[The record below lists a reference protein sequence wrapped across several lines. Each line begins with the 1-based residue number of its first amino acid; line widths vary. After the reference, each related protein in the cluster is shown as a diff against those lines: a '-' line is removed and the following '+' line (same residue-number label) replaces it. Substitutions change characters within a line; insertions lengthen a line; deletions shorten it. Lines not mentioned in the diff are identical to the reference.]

1 MICFRNYDVAIIL
14 AVFFFAGI
22 ASAIDAAPKDDA
34 YHYMSNGVDDQL
46 YNEWWY
52 FDVADSD
59 NDSQLQII
67 FLLSDPENITSA
79 RKIQVHV
86 LARREG
92 LPDATGS
99 HQSRGYGGDRN
110 SPMFDIDKSGF
121 AMEEEPNLRIWGE
134 VADQA
139 TGEPIRWDLLY
150 QPAARPW
157 FAIPVQAHIG
167 HLKGGWLK
175 WLVYMPSADV
185 TGTLKVGNSTERV
198 QGTGYHE
205 HAWGR
210 FALSDPQ
217 ITRASVS
224 VPEEGFSLALAGI
237 QGDQSVAFLGIE
249 KDGKSIGFSGKQI
262 KLNYS
267 NYSFDNVTASV
278 FPSSYNIQADNGD
291 YRLDLAVG
299 VQKSAAL
306 TLGYHEP
313 VPSALIFLQVAF
325 LQGRLKSGS
334 GEGYSFAEQGFSA
347 FFAPR
352 LHPISGS
359 IGSIKP
365 ANFAP
370 GNITI
375 IAKNER
381 TGQEKTAKI
390 ASGGFY
396 SLDADYQDYLANNT
410 APWVANGDLVRLVL
424 SLGPGDKNSTIE
436 TVLSVNLS
444 EEKQEANFNL
454 SGEAMH

>member
-1 MICFRNYDVAIIL
+1 MAIVL
-14 AVFFFAGI
+14 AVFFFAGN

-67 FLLSDPENITSA
+67 YLLSDPENITSA
-79 RKIQVHV
+79 RKIQVHA

-134 VADQA
+134 AEDQA

-150 QPAARPW
+150 QPAASPW

-167 HLKGGWLK
+167 YLKGGWLK
-175 WLVYMPSADV
+175 WLVYMPSAEV
-185 TGTLKVGNSTERV
+185 TGILTVGNSTERV
-198 QGTGYHE
+198 RGTGYHE

-224 VPEEGFSLALAGI
+224 VPLDGFCLSLAEI
-237 QGDQSVAFLGIE
+237 QGEERVAFLGIE
-249 KDGKSIGFSGKQI
+249 KDGKSIAFSGRQI

-267 NYSFDNVTASV
+267 NYSFDNETASV
-278 FPSSYNIQADNGD
+278 FPSGYNVQADNGD
-291 YRLDLAVG
+291 YSLDLAVD

-306 TLGYHEP
+306 TLDYPAPLPG
-313 VPSALIFLQVAF
+313 VLIFQQVSV
-325 LQGRLKSGS
+325 LQGTLDSRS
-334 GEGYSFAEQGFSA
+334 GEEYSFEKRGFSA
-347 FFAPR
+347 FYAPR
-352 LHPISGS
+352 LHPIFGS
-359 IGSIKP
+359 IGSIE
-365 ANFAP
+365 AVNSAS

-396 SLDADYQDYLANNT
+396 SLDADYQDYLADST
-410 APWVANGDLVRLVL
+410 APWVDDGDRVRLEL
-424 SLGPGDKNSTIE
+424 RREPDGKNDTIT
-436 TVLSVNLS
+436 TVLTINLS